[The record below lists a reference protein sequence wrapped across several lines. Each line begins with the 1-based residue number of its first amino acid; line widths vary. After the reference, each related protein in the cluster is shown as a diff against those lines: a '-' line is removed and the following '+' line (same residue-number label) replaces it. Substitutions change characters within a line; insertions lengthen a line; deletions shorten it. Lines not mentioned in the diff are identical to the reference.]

1 MTRALCRTLL
11 FATLVLAPSMASA
24 RTNEPGA
31 FLVGPVLG
39 PTFKL
44 PTLLGGSP
52 AYFTLGGQAEYALD
66 SKMSLLGDFTVG
78 FASTFPLR
86 FHGGVRLR
94 PFDMGNALSPYV
106 SGQLGL
112 GGLVDVI
119 GANLFWIG
127 ARLAVGTDFFFTG
140 TMAAGGMLAAD
151 LGTTTG
157 ARPAF
162 YGAMDVLIYVTFLL
176 T

>member
-1 MTRALCRTLL
+1 MNRALCRTLL

-31 FLVGPVLG
+31 FLVGPVIG

-44 PTLLGGSP
+44 PTLLGGAP

-66 SKMSLLGDFTVG
+66 SHLSLLGDFTAG

-86 FHGGVRLR
+86 FHGGIRLR
-94 PFDMGNALSPYV
+94 PFDTGTALSPYA
-106 SGQLGL
+106 SAQLGL
-112 GGLVDVI
+112 GGLVNVI

-127 ARLAVGTDFFFTG
+127 GRIALGSDFFFTG
-140 TMAAGGMLAAD
+140 TMAAGGMVAAD

-157 ARPAF
+157 SRPAF
-162 YGAMDVLIYVTFLL
+162 YGAIDVLLYVTFLL